1 MKALNS
7 SWLQRVLATGFLFFL
22 VKGLFWIGAAVW
34 LAF

>member
-1 MKALNS
+1 MKTLNS
-7 SWLQRVLATGFLFFL
+7 PLLQRVLATGFMFFL